1 MSGVIL
7 LAGAPFSGCS
17 LLAQM
22 LGSHPQCAAAP
33 ELKLGLADT
42 VDGLLTLADLSQV
55 PLLDGLLRFIAEHH
69 GGGQHRAGIRR
80 AKDWLE
86 AGREASTAALLAELT
101 EAVAPRLLVIP
112 DGEAALRPDELLRW
126 QRLAPGL
133 RVVQCL
139 RHPLTHG
146 AVWAP
151 WLHGQLYV
159 PPDYR
164 DHRVSPE
171 AALVEPQIPWL
182 RCNRNLQRWVPEA
195 QRTQFRLDDLETDPL
210 TALRALCAALGLDDG
225 DAALAAMQ
233 AIRGS
238 PFAGW
243 GPPEAPGG
251 LEMDAL
257 APVIDQALAIAAPPS
272 LEAEAP
278 WQAEQEGG
286 SRTLDAAVVALA
298 RQYGYT

>member
-1 MSGVIL
+1 VSGVIL

-33 ELKLGLADT
+33 ELRLGLADT

-69 GGGQHRAGIRR
+69 GGGQHRASI
-80 AKDWLE
+80 AKATAWLD
-86 AGREASTAALLAELT
+86 AGRKAAIAELLAELT
-101 EAVAPRLLVIP
+101 HDLSPRVLVIP

-126 QRLAPGL
+126 LRLVPDL
-133 RVVQCL
+133 KVVQCL

-151 WLHGQLYV
+151 WLQGQLYV
-159 PPDYR
+159 PPDFR
-164 DHRVSPE
+164 DHCVSPD
-171 AALVEPQIPWL
+171 AALIEPQIPWL
-182 RCNRNLQRWVPEA
+182 RCNRNLQRWVQETH
-195 QRTQFRLDDLETDPL
+195 RTPFRMEDLETDPVA
-210 TALRALCAALGLDDG
+210 ALRALCAALGLDDG
-225 DAALAAMQ
+225 DDAVAAMQ
-233 AIRGS
+233 AISGS

-257 APVIDQALAIAAPPS
+257 APVLDQALPIVWPPR
-272 LEAEAP
+272 LDAEVP
-278 WQAEQEGG
+278 WQPAQTE
-286 SRTLDAAVVALA
+286 SPRRLDADVVTLA

>member
-7 LAGAPFSGCS
+7 LAGAPFSGSS

-42 VDGLLTLADLSQV
+42 VGELLTLAELSEV
-55 PLLDGLLRFIAEHH
+55 PLLDGLLRFVAEHH
-69 GGGQHRAGIRR
+69 GGGQHRAGI
-80 AKDWLE
+80 AKAKAWLE
-86 AGREASTAALLAELT
+86 EVTDATTTELLT
-101 EAVAPRLLVIP
+101 ELKNGVAPRALVIP

-126 QRLAPGL
+126 QQLDPDL

-151 WLHGQLYV
+151 WLQGQLYV
-159 PPDYR
+159 PPDFR
-164 DHRVSPE
+164 DHHVSPA
-171 AALVEPQIPWL
+171 AALIEPQIPWL

-195 QRTQFRLDDLETDPL
+195 QCTAFRMEDLEDDPVA
-210 TALRALCAALGLDDG
+210 ALRALCLALGLDD
-225 DAALAAMQ
+225 DDEALAAMQ
-233 AIRGS
+233 AISRS
-238 PFAGW
+238 PLAGW

-257 APVIDQALAIAAPPS
+257 APVLDTALPITLPA
-272 LEAEAP
+272 
-278 WQAEQEGG
+278 Q
-286 SRTLDAAVVALA
+286 LDAEVLWQVEQPGQSRPLDAEVIALA